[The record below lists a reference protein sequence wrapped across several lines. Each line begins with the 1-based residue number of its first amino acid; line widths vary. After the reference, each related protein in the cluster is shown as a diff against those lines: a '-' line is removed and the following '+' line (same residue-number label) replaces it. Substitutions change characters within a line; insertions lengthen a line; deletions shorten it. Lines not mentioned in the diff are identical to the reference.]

1 MGENRVYPAVRI
13 GVQAFDLGAFGDIGV
28 VALVSPVDGE
38 SAQQGFLVAEKPVK
52 LDPFVDEAGD
62 KYETS
67 REMIAQE
74 QLKLSKQLS
83 IHQKHLQIIRGIDD
97 TEIYNYVKIGSVVT
111 TNMGVFFIAVSL
123 GFITLADNKIALIS
137 SSSPI
142 GNLMMGKK
150 SGDKFNFNQTQYEIL
165 TVA

>member
-1 MGENRVYPAVRI
+1 MSLKTAILTETKLSLENKIAEI
-13 GVQAFDLGAFGDIGV
+13 
-28 VALVSPVDGE
+28 E
-38 SAQQGFLVAEKPVK
+38 SALADLQASIAGETKSS
-52 LDPFVDEAGD
+52 AGD

-83 IHQKHLQIIRGIDD
+83 IHQQHLQIIRGIDD

-123 GFITLADNKIALIS
+123 GFITVADNKIALIS